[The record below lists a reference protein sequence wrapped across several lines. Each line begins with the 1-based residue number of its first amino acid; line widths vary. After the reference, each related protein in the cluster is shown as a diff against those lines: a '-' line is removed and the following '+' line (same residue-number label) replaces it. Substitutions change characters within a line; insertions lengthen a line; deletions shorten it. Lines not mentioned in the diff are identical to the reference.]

1 MYVEQAFFQ
10 RFWREANEYDKNLT
24 QQLVSSGQLEF
35 VNGGWCM
42 HDEAATHYVD
52 MIDQTTLGHRFIV
65 DEFGTEALPTIGWQ
79 IGQQPHQAHARTP
92 AAGHTGGK
100 EPMSVADV
108 CLPVLFSS
116 PVRSLRPLCH
126 SGRAAVS

>member
-1 MYVEQAFFQ
+1 LCGRYYYGLFNDIQHAAVQYIIKSVLASLARNPSRKFMYVEQAFFQ

-24 QQLVSSGQLEF
+24 RQLVSSGQLEF

-65 DEFGTEALPTIGWQ
+65 DEFGTEHVPTIGWQ
-79 IGQQPHQAHARTP
+79 IGQHAP
-92 AAGHTGGK
+92 
-100 EPMSVADV
+100 P
-108 CLPVLFSS
+108 P
-116 PVRSLRPLCH
+116 
-126 SGRAAVS
+126 